1 MLNPSTSSPNLAEL
15 KYTDFMDVPDQ
26 AILVL
31 RGIGRDLIP
40 DVPEWAEEDA
50 EPADQN
56 ASTQAADIE
65 ASAADRDS
73 EEPNATKP

>member
-40 DVPEWAEEDA
+40 DVPEWAKEDA
-50 EPADQN
+50 EPAGQN
-56 ASTQAADIE
+56 ASTQATDIE
-65 ASAADRDS
+65 ASAADQDS